1 MPGRPLHKIRCESFT
16 RGSKY
21 KVQCLCKGYY
31 QKTSKKYRC
40 KFHAGMS
47 TGPRSIEGRIKAIK
61 NLKQYRNKSDTELY
75 EWIKSKKY
83 AKDLS

>member
-1 MPGRPLHKIRCESFT
+1 MPGRPLHKIQCESFT
-16 RGSKY
+16 RGSNYTK
-21 KVQCLCKGYY
+21 QCRCKGYY

-47 TGPRSIEGRIKAIK
+47 TGPRTLKGRLQSIK
-61 NLKQYRNKSDTELY
+61 NLKNFKNKTDQELI

>member
-1 MPGRPLHKIRCESFT
+1 MPGRPLHKIQCESFT
-16 RGSKY
+16 RGSNYTK
-21 KVQCLCKGYY
+21 QCRCKGYY

-47 TGPRSIEGRIKAIK
+47 TGPRTLEGRLKSIK
-61 NLKQYRNKSDTELY
+61 NLKNFKNKTDQELI

>member
-47 TGPRSIEGRIKAIK
+47 TGPRTLEGRLKSIK
-61 NLKQYRNKSDTELY
+61 NLKNFKNKSDKEII
-75 EWIKSKKY
+75 EWLSQKRY
-83 AKDLS
+83 VKD

>member
-1 MPGRPLHKIRCESFT
+1 MPGRPLHKIQCESFT
-16 RGSKY
+16 RGSNY
-21 KVQCLCKGYY
+21 TIQCKCKGYY

-47 TGPRSIEGRIKAIK
+47 TGPRSIEGRIKAIQ
-61 NLKQYRNKSDTELY
+61 NLKQFKNKSYQELY

-83 AKDLS
+83 VKD